1 MQLHHICSGGKRT
14 HAGHQSSLRVA
25 LKDCG
30 DNLVG
35 ECKTAEDI
43 LALKDQQYERVL
55 VQVLA
60 SVKGWDSDKCPAV
73 K

>member
-1 MQLHHICSGGKRT
+1 M
-14 HAGHQSSLRVA
+14 A

-35 ECKTAEDI
+35 ECKTEEDI